1 MLIAPTMTISTRYFC
16 ETTQGASINGRRF
29 QRITHM
35 DEFARLGEATL
46 DRHALPKL

>member
-16 ETTQGASINGRRF
+16 ETTLGASINARRF
-29 QRITHM
+29 QKITHT
-35 DEFARLGEATL
+35 DEFASLGKATS